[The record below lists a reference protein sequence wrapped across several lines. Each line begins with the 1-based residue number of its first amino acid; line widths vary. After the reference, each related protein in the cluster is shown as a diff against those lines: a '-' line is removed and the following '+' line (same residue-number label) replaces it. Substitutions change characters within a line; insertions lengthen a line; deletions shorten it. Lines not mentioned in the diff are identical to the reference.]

1 MFQPHHRVD
10 MDRTGAYSSSTQK
23 LASAQSY
30 HNGKP
35 NAMIT
40 KVSISPKSKYMLTY
54 RQEIKLFELWSI
66 KNKNNSPIKVIS
78 VTSYDDVRDFKISD
92 KKVILYE
99 ANYDAKVNFF
109 SLKNQIKITNK
120 IYERFEY
127 KYTNI
132 LKNGNFVSF
141 SKPLVATYKP
151 SNIRTKS
158 VYVFKEEVNYG
169 GVTNDK
175 MWLTSF
181 DSIFIMD
188 LHTFQFQMV
197 PLFEMNLNP
206 KQIDFKFSENL
217 LNEFIMKVND
227 TYHIYSN
234 NVPVGKITDTDARQF
249 DFAGSNDELMITLSS
264 GNTINIYF
272 WKSNLEKSINF
283 IELFGSE
290 DQFKLIEFRGKKA
303 FGICNEEPKI
313 IDISEDLKDHIVNDN
328 MNNSIINEDNE
339 DMNLFS
345 ENLLMDLNQNLNVPI
360 QDESDFFKNYLT
372 SYLMNRETTGY
383 IFELI
388 EESQDKMI
396 LNVKVDNEEF
406 TSCLQHVESL
416 EWNYQKINNTYIA
429 HNEKELFIY
438 TFNLRSKEFRTH
450 RYDLRFLKYAIKHY
464 NNRIL
469 DYSDIADIVDPSDD
483 ENKIDQLFGNNES
496 KKQWISY
503 LLNSK
508 YYFALY
514 GGKLLKSA
522 IKKNNIDLLGK
533 IFNKTIETFEEDPK
547 SNIYILSIICNNISC
562 LSYKYS
568 DFISRYYND
577 VSLITHFS
585 KPKIIYNEGVEHL
598 HSFSMESNITKL
610 PHKKFLKSS
619 FDYESIPMI
628 NVLVP
633 IAPILMV
640 LGCLFYYR
648 MGVSDVTALAA
659 LSFFNLIPLLMQF
672 ACILSRIFIKVKEKY
687 NRPKIL
693 FLIQYPY
700 YVSYP
705 PDYNWFIE
713 IFWPQSSPFIKAND
727 IELYK
732 TWNGES
738 LINFKWTVFGRWY
751 YAFWSSLSLFLGLF
765 QLLFEIRQFIM
776 GPNKCFQNIWNWFD
790 LGVYL
795 LPSYITILWLMDKDN
810 EHIPYLVS
818 IACLILDIKFILFL
832 QVFESFGVYFAII
845 KEPKEQF
852 GIENLGDLKDSN
864 NPWRLTEKYHQISE
878 GPDGKFISNFTLY
891 KEPDERTNLFTNY
904 LGSLFAM
911 YLLLTGNNPLGAW
924 SLEENILLTILMVLF
939 SFIVVIFLMNL
950 FIGLL
955 NKAIDA
961 DDDRVHY
968 IAQKAEASRV
978 LKKIELF
985 YLLPHQRRWKSWFPD
1000 IAFYHA
1006 DVYKT
1011 RQAVRKS
1018 IADKT

>member
-99 ANYDAKVNFF
+99 ANYDAKV
-109 SLKNQIKITNK
+109 
-120 IYERFEY
+120 
-127 KYTNI
+127 
-132 LKNGNFVSF
+132 
-141 SKPLVATYKP
+141 ATYKP

-175 MWLTSF
+175 MWMTSY

-188 LHTFQFQMV
+188 LYTFQFQMV

-206 KQIDFKFSENL
+206 KQLDFKFSENL

-313 IDISEDLKDHIVNDN
+313 IDISDDLKNHIVNDN

-396 LNVKVDNEEF
+396 LKVKVDNEEF
-406 TSCLQHVESL
+406 TSSLQHVESL

-429 HNEKELFIY
+429 YNEKELFIY

-483 ENKIDQLFGNNES
+483 ENKIDQLFG
-496 KKQWISY
+496 
-503 LLNSK
+503 
-508 YYFALY
+508 
-514 GGKLLKSA
+514 KLLKSA

-547 SNIYILSIICNNISC
+547 SNIYILSIICNNISY

-577 VSLITHFS
+577 MSLITPFS
-585 KPKIIYNEGVEHL
+585 KPKIIYNEGGFEHL

-619 FDYESIPMI
+619 FDYEPIRMI

-633 IAPILMV
+633 IAIILMV
-640 LGCLFYYR
+640 LGCIFYYK
-648 MGVSDVTALAA
+648 MGVSDVTACAA
-659 LSFFNLIPLLMQF
+659 LSFFNLIPLLMPFGLQYF
-672 ACILSRIFIKVKEKY
+672 VFLIQIFTIWTNVISSYFESTNKLAIEMISLIIIVACIMSRIFIKVKEKY

-693 FLIQYPY
+693 FLIPYPY

-738 LINFKWTVFGRWY
+738 LVNFKWTVFGRWY
-751 YAFWSSLSLFLGLF
+751 YAVIWSIYLIFLNCFVMATKSQNLERKIWSSLSLFLGLF

-776 GPNKCFQNIWNWFD
+776 GPKKCFQNIWNWFD

-864 NPWRLTEKYHQISE
+864 NPWRLTEKYHQIAE

-911 YLLLTGNNPLGAW
+911 YLFLTGNNPLGAW

-978 LKKIELF
+978 
-985 YLLPHQRRWKSWFPD
+985 
-1000 IAFYHA
+1000 
-1006 DVYKT
+1006 
-1011 RQAVRKS
+1011 
-1018 IADKT
+1018 